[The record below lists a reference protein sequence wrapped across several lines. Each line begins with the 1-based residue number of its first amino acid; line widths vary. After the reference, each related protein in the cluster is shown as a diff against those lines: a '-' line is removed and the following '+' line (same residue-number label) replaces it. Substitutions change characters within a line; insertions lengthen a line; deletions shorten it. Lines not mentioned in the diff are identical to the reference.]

1 MTHQS
6 KNNSQLIRS
15 VRSLRVFVIHQRDR
29 EGEELLRQLNRIGC
43 QAEAVWPVPA
53 EIPTHV
59 DVVLLA
65 VNDKMPLSIHKLL
78 ESGRARR
85 PTVIGLVDY
94 ENPGV
99 LQMVLDLQVQ
109 AVITNP
115 LRPFGVLTSLI
126 VARRV
131 WEEEIRHED
140 ELAKLNGKLRDV
152 RKVSQAKLIL
162 MRMHGMSEEEA
173 YATIRRRAMS
183 RRATTAEVATA
194 IIDADDILGDTG
206 KRV

>member
-1 MTHQS
+1 MNRQS

-15 VRSLRVFVIHQRDR
+15 VRSLRVIVIHQRDR

-43 QAEAVWPVPA
+43 QAEAVWPVPR

-78 ESGRARR
+78 ESGRPRR

-99 LQMVLDLQVQ
+99 LQMVLDLRVQ

-115 LRPFGVLTSLI
+115 LRPFGVLTSLV

-131 WEEEIRHED
+131 WEDEIRQENELSKLD
-140 ELAKLNGKLRDV
+140 EKLRNV

-162 MRMHGMSEEEA
+162 MRMHGMSEDEA

-183 RRATTAEVATA
+183 RRATTAEVATS

-206 KRV
+206 KRL